1 MLPANAR
8 RDRAISAEGDPQAW
22 PEVCGIPKPRRF
34 NPMNRIQQYWTA
46 SADSRTS
53 DSSEISSGRFTSTPD
68 AARALFA
75 PVHYESN
82 YAYPLIVWL
91 HGANDDE
98 RQLKRIMPF
107 ISLRNYVAISP
118 RGTLAADDRSA
129 DRKGSDSIGPCA
141 KAKSSDRGAEA
152 GRTGFAWEQTEKHI
166 LLAESRVLE
175 AVDHAQQTFNISP
188 RRIFLAGFGCGG
200 TMAFRIALNLPDVFA
215 GALSLGGPFP
225 LGFNPLAQLVR
236 ARSLKWLLSTGR
248 ESRRY
253 PPDRVC
259 ENLRLLYA
267 AGMSISLRQYPCGD
281 DLTTQM
287 LGDIDRWIMEQLT
300 TPEMSNSGATP
311 HAGGSVD

>member
-1 MLPANAR
+1 M
-8 RDRAISAEGDPQAW
+8 
-22 PEVCGIPKPRRF
+22 
-34 NPMNRIQQYWTA
+34 
-46 SADSRTS
+46 
-53 DSSEISSGRFTSTPD
+53 
-68 AARALFA
+68 
-75 PVHYESN
+75 HYESN

-107 ISLRNYVAISP
+107 ISLRNYVAVSP
-118 RGTLAADDRSA
+118 RGTLAADSHGEDR
-129 DRKGSDSIGPCA
+129 RGSDSIGPYA
-141 KAKSSDRGAEA
+141 KTAGGDRGGEA
-152 GRTGFAWEQTEKHI
+152 GRVGYAWEQSEKHI

-175 AVDHAQQTFNISP
+175 AVDHAQQAFNVSP

-253 PPDRVC
+253 PPERVC

-300 TPEMSNSGATP
+300 TPEMSSSSATP
-311 HAGGSVD
+311 HAGGGHD

>member
-1 MLPANAR
+1 
-8 RDRAISAEGDPQAW
+8 
-22 PEVCGIPKPRRF
+22 
-34 NPMNRIQQYWTA
+34 
-46 SADSRTS
+46 
-53 DSSEISSGRFTSTPD
+53 
-68 AARALFA
+68 
-75 PVHYESN
+75 
-82 YAYPLIVWL
+82 
-91 HGANDDE
+91 
-98 RQLKRIMPF
+98 MPF
-107 ISLRNYVAISP
+107 ISLRNYVAVSP
-118 RGTLAADDRSA
+118 RGTVAADDRKA
-129 DRKGSDSIGPCA
+129 YDSSGPHA
-141 KAKSSDRGAEA
+141 QAAGSDRGA
-152 GRTGFAWEQTEKHI
+152 GRVGYAWEQTEKQI

-175 AVDHAQQTFNISP
+175 AVEHARQTFNIAP

-200 TMAFRIALNLPDVFA
+200 TMAFRIALNLPDIFA

-236 ARSLKWLLSTGR
+236 ARGLKWLLSTGR

-300 TPEMSNSGATP
+300 TPEMSSSSATP
-311 HAGGSVD
+311 HAGGLD

>member
-1 MLPANAR
+1 
-8 RDRAISAEGDPQAW
+8 
-22 PEVCGIPKPRRF
+22 
-34 NPMNRIQQYWTA
+34 MNRIQRYWTA
-46 SADSRTS
+46 SADSVAPNS
-53 DSSEISSGRFTSTPD
+53 VDVAAGRFSASPD
-68 AARALFA
+68 IPRSLFA
-75 PVHYESN
+75 PIHYESN

-107 ISLRNYVAISP
+107 ISLRNYVAVSP
-118 RGTLAADDRSA
+118 RGTVAADMRPEV
-129 DRKGSDSIGPCA
+129 RKPTDSVGPFAGAAGGDC
-141 KAKSSDRGAEA
+141 SRGGET
-152 GRTGFAWEQTEKHI
+152 GRCGYGWEQTEEHI
-166 LLAESRVLE
+166 LRAEGRVLE
-175 AVDHAQQTFNISP
+175 AVEHAQQAMNISS

-225 LGFNPLAQLVR
+225 IGFNPLAQLVR
-236 ARSLKWLLSTGR
+236 ARGLKLLLSTGR

-253 PPDRVC
+253 PPKRVC

-300 TPEMSNSGATP
+300 TPEMSSSGATG
-311 HAGGSVD
+311 HARGNHD

>member
-1 MLPANAR
+1 M
-8 RDRAISAEGDPQAW
+8 
-22 PEVCGIPKPRRF
+22 
-34 NPMNRIQQYWTA
+34 
-46 SADSRTS
+46 
-53 DSSEISSGRFTSTPD
+53 
-68 AARALFA
+68 
-75 PVHYESN
+75 HYESN

-107 ISLRNYVAISP
+107 VSLRNYVAVSP
-118 RGTLAADDRSA
+118 RGTVTVESRGE
-129 DRKGSDSIGPCA
+129 DRKGSDGIVPSA
-141 KAKSSDRGAEA
+141 KAAEA
-152 GRTGFAWEQTEKHI
+152 TGRAGHAWEQSEKHI

-175 AVDHAQQTFNISP
+175 AVDHAQQSFNIAP
-188 RRIFLAGFGCGG
+188 KRIFLAGFGCGG

-215 GALSLGGPFP
+215 GAVSLGGPFP

-236 ARSLKWLLSTGR
+236 ARGLKWLLSTGR

-253 PPDRVC
+253 PPEQVC

-287 LGDIDRWIMEQLT
+287 LGDVDRWIMEQLT
-300 TPEMSNSGATP
+300 TPEMSSSSATP
-311 HAGGSVD
+311 HAGGNLD

>member
-1 MLPANAR
+1 
-8 RDRAISAEGDPQAW
+8 
-22 PEVCGIPKPRRF
+22 
-34 NPMNRIQQYWTA
+34 MNRIQQYWTA
-46 SADSRTS
+46 SADSRAP
-53 DSSEISSGRFTSTPD
+53 DFPNVAAGRFSSTLE

-75 PVHYESN
+75 PLHYESN

-107 ISLRNYVAISP
+107 VSLRNYVAVSP
-118 RGTLAADDRSA
+118 RGTVAADSHA
-129 DRKGSDSIGPCA
+129 EDRKGSDSSGPNA
-141 KAKSSDRGAEA
+141 KAAGSDRSGEA
-152 GRTGFAWEQTEKHI
+152 GGVGYAWEQTEKHI

-175 AVDHAQQTFNISP
+175 AVDHAREAFNISP
-188 RRIFLAGFGCGG
+188 HRIFLAGFGCGG

-236 ARSLKWLLSTGR
+236 ARGLKWLLSTGR

-253 PPDRVC
+253 PPERVC

-287 LGDIDRWIMEQLT
+287 LGDVDRWIMEQLT
-300 TPEMSNSGATP
+300 TPEMSSSSATP
-311 HAGGSVD
+311 HAGGNCD

>member
-1 MLPANAR
+1 
-8 RDRAISAEGDPQAW
+8 
-22 PEVCGIPKPRRF
+22 
-34 NPMNRIQQYWTA
+34 MNRIQQFWTA
-46 SADSRTS
+46 NADSRTS
-53 DSSEISSGRFTSTPD
+53 NPPEVTAGRFSSAPD
-68 AARALFA
+68 AACALFA

-107 ISLRNYVAISP
+107 VSLRNYVSVSP
-118 RGTLAADDRSA
+118 RGTVSA
-129 DRKGSDSIGPCA
+129 DGRPKDSPGADSIGQYA
-141 KAKSSDRGAEA
+141 KAA
-152 GRTGFAWEQTEKHI
+152 GGDCGNETGRVGYGWEQTEKHI

-175 AVDHAQQTFNISP
+175 AIDHAQQAFNIS
-188 RRIFLAGFGCGG
+188 RKRIFLAGFGCGG
-200 TMAFRIALNLPDVFA
+200 TMAFRVALNLPDVFA
-215 GALSLGGPFP
+215 GAVSLGGPFP

-236 ARSLKWLLSTGR
+236 ARKLKCLLSTGR

-300 TPEMSNSGATP
+300 TPEMSSSGRAAP
-311 HAGGSVD
+311 HAGGNLD